1 MLLSVY
7 PLRPTRLTSPAG
19 LGMSSGDGPV
29 GLSDDGG
36 GDMDNLPLGSG
47 SYSLRNTF
55 LMA

>member
-7 PLRPTRLTSPAG
+7 PPCPTQLTSPAG